1 MSNFVFTAIF
11 LHDDVLLH
19 ATLKND
25 QGLKWNSEI
34 FVIPANLNILI
45 DLIQKQIKK
54 GKIIVNLSQCIAGK
68 VDQSKY
74 ETGRQL
80 ESVGVIGAE
89 DMTFE
94 ALISKSMLLL
104 KKYQDVKEISKMLLH
119 PLSGEISTLDTWC
132 LKE

>member
-1 MSNFVFTAIF
+1 MITLRDSSPKWIARSYDNSLKQIKI
-11 LHDDVLLH
+11 LILLTYG
-19 ATLKND
+19 AGNLPLND
-25 QGLKWNSEI
+25 Q
-34 FVIPANLNILI
+34 LI

-119 PLSGEISTLDTWC
+119 PLSGEISTLDT
-132 LKE
+132 